1 MKRPKNITLIN
12 DSNLKIDELKRK
24 LKEEQ
29 NNNKMLHEIINK
41 LKKENKEIKKN
52 SENEIEKLKQTI
64 KKNSEDKKK
73 KLRQTIKKLEKE
85 INDKNNEIQNYILEI
100 KNLNEKNNQIIKSE
114 TKEQNFKL
122 FFNTQE
128 NQDIQNYEISCN
140 NTDLFVRLEEKLYN
154 EFPKYRNYQTYFK
167 NNSSTILRFKTLEE
181 NQIQNN
187 SKIFLLIDENK

>member
-1 MKRPKNITLIN
+1 MKRPKNITLIS

-29 NNNKMLHEIINK
+29 NNNKMLREIINK

-52 SENEIEKLKQTI
+52 SEDEIE
-64 KKNSEDKKK
+64 

-100 KNLNEKNNQIIKSE
+100 KNLNEKNNQIIKNE